1 MKSPYADFYLVP
13 LLTRNLTAYRKMAL
27 LGRRVFLKH
36 GALEYREYVGE
47 DLRAAFGCVPYPKVV
62 KARRGETVISAIVG
76 FRSRAHR
83 DRVMKR
89 IMADPEMAASMSSGM
104 PFDMKRMVYGGFRQ
118 IV

>member
-1 MKSPYADFYLVP
+1 MGSPYADFYLLP
-13 LLTRNLTAYRKMAL
+13 LPTRNLTAYRKIAL

-47 DLRAAFGCVPYPKVV
+47 DLRAAFGCVPYPKLV
-62 KARRGETVISAIVG
+62 KARRGETVVSAIVG

-89 IMADPEMAASMSSGM
+89 IMADPEMGAAMPSKL

-118 IV
+118 LV